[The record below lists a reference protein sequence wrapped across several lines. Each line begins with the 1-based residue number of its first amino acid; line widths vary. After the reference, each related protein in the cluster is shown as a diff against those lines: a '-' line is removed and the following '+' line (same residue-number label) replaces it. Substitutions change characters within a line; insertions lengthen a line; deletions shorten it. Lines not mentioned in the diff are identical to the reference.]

1 MLYFFN
7 INFYTYSRHLLP
19 AFYTIFRGQCQY
31 VKQEI
36 KPHPILS
43 KLYRISEPENLIF
56 DVTMIPMLSPPVPW
70 TSTNSGG
77 YIAAKAELIR

>member
-1 MLYFFN
+1 MLLKNN
-7 INFYTYSRHLLP
+7 ICLIHRHLLP
-19 AFYTIFRGQCQY
+19 AFYTVFRGQCQH

-43 KLYRISEPENLIF
+43 KLYRASEPSDLIF

-70 TSTNSGG
+70 SSIHSGG
-77 YIAAKAELIR
+77 YIAAKADLIR